1 MKIHADLMP
10 ITLETGDSFQIEFL
24 PNNRSR
30 VYVLKKTGFSAD
42 WELETN
48 DLELILSDVTDWLEI
63 PRKSA

>member
-30 VYVLKKTGFSAD
+30 VYVLTKTGFSAD